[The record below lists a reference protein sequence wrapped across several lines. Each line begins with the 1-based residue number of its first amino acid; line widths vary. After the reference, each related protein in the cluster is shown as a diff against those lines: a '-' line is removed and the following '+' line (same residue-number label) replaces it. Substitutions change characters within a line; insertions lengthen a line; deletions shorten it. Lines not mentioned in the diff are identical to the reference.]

1 MRVLTRITAGGVLTA
16 LALTGCAPMRQDPK
30 CKYGVPILAAALGAA
45 GGGLGVSEVEPT
57 PSKGEIAAGSAA
69 GLVVGSLVGLVAG
82 HYLCEE
88 ATTPPPPPPPLPP
101 AAAAPPAKGT
111 RIANI
116 PGPNFE
122 FNKASLTAE
131 GKSRVREAAAL
142 LKQHPTLRVSVEGH
156 TDSIGGDAYNMRLS
170 ERRAQ
175 TVADVL
181 ADEGISKSRLDVR
194 GFGKTRP
201 IADNK
206 TAAGR
211 AENRR
216 VEIIAE

>member
-1 MRVLTRITAGGVLTA
+1 MRFLRKITAGGVLA
-16 LALTGCAPMRQDPK
+16 VLSLTGCAQMRSDPM
-30 CKYGVPILAAALGAA
+30 CKYGMPILGGALGAT
-45 GGGLGVSEVEPT
+45 GGGLGVSEIEPT
-57 PSKGEIAAGSAA
+57 PSKGEVAGGAAA
-69 GLVVGSLVGLVAG
+69 GLVVGSLLGLVAG

-88 ATTPPPPPPPLPP
+88 QATPPPPPPPP

-111 RIANI
+111 KIATI
-116 PGPNFE
+116 TGPNFD
-122 FNKASLTAE
+122 FDKASLTAE
-131 GKSRVREAAAL
+131 GKSRVREAAAV

-156 TDSIGGDAYNMRLS
+156 TDSVGSDVYNERLS

-175 TVADVL
+175 TVAELLGV
-181 ADEGISKSRLDVR
+181 EGVSRSRLDVR

>member
-1 MRVLTRITAGGVLTA
+1 MRVLRRSIAGSVLTV
-16 LALTGCAPMRQDPK
+16 LALTGCAQMRTDPM
-30 CKYGVPILAAALGAA
+30 CKYGVPILGGALGAT
-45 GGGLGVSEVEPT
+45 GGGLGVSESEPT
-57 PSKGEIAAGSAA
+57 PSEGEIAGGAAA
-69 GLVVGSLVGLVAG
+69 GLVVGSLLGLVAG

-88 ATTPPPPPPPLPP
+88 ATPPPPPPPPPP
-101 AAAAPPAKGT
+101 AAVAPPAKGT
-111 RIANI
+111 KIATI
-116 PGPNFE
+116 LGPNFD
-122 FNKASLTAE
+122 FDKATLTAE

-156 TDSIGGDAYNMRLS
+156 TDSVGKDAYNMRLS

-175 TVADVL
+175 TVADLL

-201 IADNK
+201 VADNS

-211 AENRR
+211 AQNRR